1 MAGSSRALWTAAS
14 SGQSLS
20 EGGSIC
26 SGNSLLWAFLLVW
39 SVNLSQSQKNSGA
52 SEPAAPLELGTNGGH
67 LGSVICL
74 SSHVSVSQ
82 SQPHTVFP
90 AGRGVL
96 AGDFTGL
103 CTGKSPWVRTTQLPA
118 QTWSAAAFCPA
129 DSVAQIFFRACPPSH
144 CAPFS
149 RTGQATKCRMCRL
162 PVLGPLSGHLPCTS
176 VSTLSKQDPKPQELV
191 SLPMKWYL

>member
-1 MAGSSRALWTAAS
+1 MLWELPALGPPLGTVCE
-14 SGQSLS
+14 LIS
-20 EGGSIC
+20 ESKEFG
-26 SGNSLLWAFLLVW
+26 
-39 SVNLSQSQKNSGA
+39 GA

-74 SSHVSVSQ
+74 SSHVSVLQ

-96 AGDFTGL
+96 AGVFTGL
-103 CTGKSPWVRTTQLPA
+103 CSGKSPWVRTTQLPA

-129 DSVAQIFFRACPPSH
+129 DSVAQIFLRTCPPSC

-149 RTGQATKCRMCRL
+149 HTGQATAHF
-162 PVLGPLSGHLPCTS
+162 VPLSPHFQNRTPNRRNWRLY
-176 VSTLSKQDPKPQELV
+176 Q
-191 SLPMKWYL
+191 